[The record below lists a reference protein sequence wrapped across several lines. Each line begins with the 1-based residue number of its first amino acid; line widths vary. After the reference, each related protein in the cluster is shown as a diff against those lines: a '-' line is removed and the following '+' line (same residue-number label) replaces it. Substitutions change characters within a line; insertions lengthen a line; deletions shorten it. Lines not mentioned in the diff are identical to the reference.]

1 MVNTMRRAKPLL
13 SAAITLTM
21 VISGMT
27 PPAFAP
33 LLGAGIAHAESEGVI
48 RISQT
53 GPGAHRR
60 LKLGLNK
67 ALVADLPED
76 AHDIL
81 VSDPS
86 MADAV
91 TRTSRRIYLFGKKVG
106 QTNIFIFGSD
116 GQEVVSLDIEIERD
130 VSGLEA
136 NLRRFIVDSNIN
148 VEIVSDNI
156 VLTGTVRTPQDA
168 KQAADLAQ
176 AFLTG
181 GEATTRTE
189 TAASSAQ
196 QGDVA
201 IFAEARQQSQV
212 VNLLQ
217 IQGED
222 QVTLKVTIAEVRR
235 EILKQLGFDN
245 LVSNSSG
252 MTVAQLGSPIANGST
267 ATLGG
272 GLSALFK
279 TAIGKYDISTYLS
292 ALEQAK
298 VVKTLAEPT
307 LTAISGQAAT
317 FNSGGQVLYST
328 TDNDGNVT
336 IVPYNYGINLAFKP
350 VVLSSGR
357 ISLEIKTNVSEPAP
371 SVSGSQPTY
380 QRRSAETSVEL
391 PSGGSIALA
400 GLIRDNVSQTSN
412 GTPGVN
418 KIPILGTL
426 FRQRTVE
433 RDETEL
439 VIIATPYL
447 VRPVARNEL
456 NRPDD
461 NFSPEN
467 DAQAFFMNRVNKI
480 YGRPEAPI
488 VDAQFHGSIGFIYK

>member
-1 MVNTMRRAKPLL
+1 MTKTMRRTRLL
-13 SAAITLTM
+13 LTGFLSLTTA
-21 VISGMT
+21 VTGLT
-27 PPAFAP
+27 PGFMAPILGASSAFADSD
-33 LLGAGIAHAESEGVI
+33 GIV

-60 LKLGLNK
+60 LKIGLNK
-67 ALVADLPED
+67 AVVIDLPED

-106 QTNIFIFGSD
+106 QTNIFIFGGD

-136 NLRRFIVDSNIN
+136 NLKRFIQDSNIN

-168 KQAADLAQ
+168 TQAADLAQ
-176 AFLTG
+176 AFLKG

-189 TAASSAQ
+189 TASSTAQ

-201 IFAEARQQSQV
+201 LFAEARQQSQV

-235 EILKQLGFDN
+235 EILKQIGFDN

-252 MTVAQLGSPIANGST
+252 LNVAQLGSPTANSSA

-272 GLSALFK
+272 GLAALFK
-279 TAIGKYDISTYLS
+279 SSIGRYDISTYLS

-298 VVKTLAEPT
+298 VVRTLAEPT

-328 TDNDGNVT
+328 TDNDGNTTV
-336 IVPYNYGINLAFKP
+336 VPYNYGISLAFKP

-371 SVSGSQPTY
+371 SATGSAPTY

-400 GLIRDNVSQTSN
+400 GLIRDNVAQTSN

-418 KIPILGTL
+418 KIPLLGTL
-426 FRQRTVE
+426 FRQRSVQRE
-433 RDETEL
+433 ETEL

-447 VRPVARNEL
+447 VRPVARNLL

-467 DAQAFFMNRVNKI
+467 DGQAFFMNRVNKV
-480 YGRPEAPI
+480 YGGREAP
-488 VDAQFHGSIGFIYK
+488 VADAQFHGSIGFIYK

>member
-1 MVNTMRRAKPLL
+1 MGNSKRRMKPLL
-13 SAAITLTM
+13 AGCLSLAIGVTG
-21 VISGMT
+21 VS
-27 PPAFAP
+27 PAFFAP
-33 LLGAGIAHAESEGVI
+33 ILGAREARADAESLV

-67 ALVADLPED
+67 AIVVDLPED

-91 TRTSRRIYLFGKKVG
+91 TRTSRRIYLFGKTVG
-106 QTNIFIFGSD
+106 QTNIFIFGGD
-116 GQEVVSLDIEIERD
+116 GQEIVSLDIEIERD
-130 VSGLEA
+130 VAGLET
-136 NLRRFIVDSNIN
+136 NLRRFIPDSNIN

-168 KQAADLAQ
+168 AQAADLAQ
-176 AFLTG
+176 VFLKG

-189 TAASSAQ
+189 TASSSGG
-196 QGDVA
+196 QGSVA
-201 IFAEARQQSQV
+201 LFAEGRQTSQV

-235 EILKQLGFDN
+235 EVLKQLGFDN

-252 MTVAQLGSPIANGST
+252 LNVAQLGTPSTSGST

-272 GLSALFK
+272 GLAALFK
-279 TAIGKYDISTYLS
+279 SSIGRYDISTYLS

-336 IVPYNYGINLAFKP
+336 VVPYNYGISLAFKP

-357 ISLEIKTNVSEPAP
+357 ISLQIKTNVSEPAP

-412 GTPGVN
+412 GTPGAN
-418 KIPILGTL
+418 KIPLLGTL

-467 DAQAFFMNRVNKI
+467 DGAAFFLNRVNKV
-480 YGRPEAPI
+480 YGGREAP
-488 VDAQFHGSIGFIYK
+488 VADAQFHGSIGFIYK

>member
-1 MVNTMRRAKPLL
+1 MTKTMRRTRLL
-13 SAAITLTM
+13 LTGFLSLTTA
-21 VISGMT
+21 VTGLT
-27 PPAFAP
+27 PGFMAPILGASSAFADSD
-33 LLGAGIAHAESEGVI
+33 GIV

-60 LKLGLNK
+60 LKIGLNK
-67 ALVADLPED
+67 AVVIDLPED

-106 QTNIFIFGSD
+106 QTNIFIFGGD

-136 NLRRFIVDSNIN
+136 NLKRFIQDSNIN

-168 KQAADLAQ
+168 TQAADLAQ
-176 AFLTG
+176 AFLKG

-189 TAASSAQ
+189 TASSTAQ

-201 IFAEARQQSQV
+201 LFAEARQQSQV

-235 EILKQLGFDN
+235 EILKQIGFDN
-245 LVSNSSG
+245 LISNSSG
-252 MTVAQLGSPIANGST
+252 LNVAQLGSPTANSSS

-272 GLSALFK
+272 GLAALFK
-279 TAIGKYDISTYLS
+279 SSIGRYDISTYLS

-298 VVKTLAEPT
+298 VVRTLAEPT

-328 TDNDGNVT
+328 TDNDGNTTV
-336 IVPYNYGINLAFKP
+336 VPYNYGISLAFKP

-371 SVSGSQPTY
+371 SATGSAPTY

-400 GLIRDNVSQTSN
+400 GLIRDNVAQTSN

-418 KIPILGTL
+418 KIPLLGTL
-426 FRQRTVE
+426 FRQRSVQRE
-433 RDETEL
+433 ETEL

-447 VRPVARNEL
+447 VRPVARNLL

-467 DAQAFFMNRVNKI
+467 DGQAFFMNRVNKV
-480 YGRPEAPI
+480 YGGREAP
-488 VDAQFHGSIGFIYK
+488 VADAQFHGSIGFIYK